1 MKLRMLAVLP
11 GAFAFAT
18 GSWAQGTVSSAG
30 GGLPGGTLSTTPGVG
45 GVGVHGQVASGSL
58 STKPGVSGVGVPGR
72 VAGGTLSTQPSIGG
86 VGVPGQVAGGT
97 LGTPPCAAG
106 RCEPFLFSP
115 GLVTPIPGASADDS
129 ANAADESATPDGAS
143 NSSASP

>member
-1 MKLRMLAVLP
+1 MKLRMLAVLA
-11 GAFAFAT
+11 GALALAT

-45 GVGVHGQVASGSL
+45 GVGVPGQ
-58 STKPGVSGVGVPGR
+58 
-72 VAGGTLSTQPSIGG
+72 VAGGTLSTKPGVGGVGVPGRGTLSTQPSVGG

-97 LGTPPCAAG
+97 LGTTPCAAG
-106 RCEPFLFSP
+106 TRCEPFLFIP

-129 ANAADESATPDGAS
+129 ANAADESATPDSAS